1 MTFWLPQA
9 TTSAPE
15 VDYLII
21 ALLLSTGA
29 VLALVFGLIVVYMV
43 KYRVGSKVDRGAL
56 LKKTWRLEIA
66 WTTATL
72 LVFFGL
78 FIWGANLYLRLF
90 RPPSNA
96 LQIFVVGKQ
105 WMWKVEHEGGQ
116 REINALH
123 IPVGRTIQL
132 VMTSEDVIHDFSV
145 PAFRIKHDVL
155 PGRYES
161 LWFEATRPG
170 TYHLFC
176 TQLCGTGHA
185 QMTGEVV
192 VMQEAD
198 YVNWLAVNSTTGT
211 LAAEG
216 KILFMRYGCS
226 GCHGGNGAGG
236 PQSGSTVRAPAL
248 AGLYG
253 SPVTLVNGEVVT
265 ADDAYIRDCILLP
278 EKQRVASYPPLMPS
292 FSKVTSE
299 EDVLKLIAY
308 IKSLAPEIRQ

>member
-9 TTSAPE
+9 STSAPE

-21 ALLLSTGA
+21 GLLLSTGA
-29 VLALVFGLIVVYMV
+29 VLALVFGLIVLYMI

-56 LKKTWRLEIA
+56 LEKTWRLEIT

-72 LVFFGL
+72 VIFFGL

-105 WMWKVEHEGGQ
+105 WMWKAEHEGGQ

-185 QMTGEVV
+185 QMTGELVA
-192 VMQEAD
+192 MPEAD
-198 YVNWLAVNSTTGT
+198 YMNWLAVNSTTGS

-216 KILFMRYGCS
+216 KILFMRFGCS
-226 GCHGGNGAGG
+226 GCHGGNGVGG
-236 PQSGSTVRAPAL
+236 SQSGSTVRAPAL

-278 EKQRVASYPPLMPS
+278 EKRRVASYPPVMPS
-292 FSKVTSE
+292 FSKVISE
-299 EDVLKLIAY
+299 DDVLKLIAY
-308 IKSLAPEIRQ
+308 IKSLAPENRQ

>member
-1 MTFWLPQA
+1 MSFWLPQA
-9 TTSAPE
+9 STSAPE

-29 VLALVFGLIVVYMV
+29 VLALVFGLIVLYMV

-56 LKKTWRLEIA
+56 LEKTWRLEIT

-72 LVFFGL
+72 VIFFGL

-192 VMQEAD
+192 AMPEAD

-216 KILFMRYGCS
+216 KILFMRFGCS
-226 GCHGGNGAGG
+226 GCHGGNGVGG
-236 PQSGSTVRAPAL
+236 SQSGSTVRAPAL

-278 EKQRVASYPPLMPS
+278 EKRRVASYPPLMPS
-292 FSKVTSE
+292 FAKVISE
-299 EDVLKLIAY
+299 DDVLKLIAY
-308 IKSLAPEIRQ
+308 IKSLAPENRQ